1 MANRIGFTLVNG
13 SPVDHLSGSTPA
25 DWWAWIWAHISPYL
39 PPVWVWWIVGALC
52 AVAIAIVFGRA
63 TLRSLRALA
72 RLAKAH
78 LSSRSTEDV
87 LTIVAASIATGVSAT
102 GMWRFAEDV
111 LNLPFF
117 LRLLLFAFIEV
128 AIVTSAVRAR
138 RNMRENFSAGVD
150 GLAVWALTAL
160 TAVLSSMDASSF
172 PEAVFRL
179 SAPLVAA
186 WLWERGMAIERH
198 RIRGTGRIN
207 WRLTPERIAVRLGL
221 AEASDRTAGEVDA
234 HRRLTRVALAAKRA
248 KALREAGA
256 SERKLRAAFAK
267 LDKAM
272 DAAVELAGLAVDPA
286 RQKALLDQIDA
297 LNSTEALAKR
307 QKIARWANPVDEEAR
322 AKADAAMDE
331 LARLNARQ
339 ATQRALD
346 KAALALMA
354 STTSST
360 TSSTPDRVDEAPNG
374 RVDELPDH
382 LAAVPPRNGTPS
394 AFPSAPPSTPQ
405 VAVER
410 VDEVPNF
417 DVRDPSV
424 YNLELMWSS
433 TTLSALPSTPEEV
446 DDLPDD
452 DAGKASK
459 TEVMRA
465 YWDRMIAQKEY
476 PTPSELARHAG
487 ASRSLAAELRAQW
500 VEELTGWDKRRAK
513 RALRDKAS
521 A

>member
-1 MANRIGFTLVNG
+1 MNPINDLIAVYEAIPLHVRVVALALVCL
-13 SPVDHLSGSTPA
+13 VVLLV
-25 DWWAWIWAHISPYL
+25 AWRQ
-39 PPVWVWWIVGALC
+39 VRRGVR
-52 AVAIAIVFGRA
+52 AVIGRA
-63 TLRSLRALA
+63 RRNGA
-72 RLAKAH
+72 
-78 LSSRSTEDV
+78 EDN
-87 LTIVAASIATGVSAT
+87 LTFVAATIATGVSAV

-111 LNLPFF
+111 LGLWWP
-117 LRLLLFAFIEV
+117 LRVVLFAFIEV
-128 AIVTSAVRAR
+128 AIVTSAVRAKR
-138 RNMRENFSAGVD
+138 SMRENYSAGVD
-150 GLAVWALTAL
+150 GVAVWALASL
-160 TAVLSSMDASSF
+160 TAVLSAMDAHSL

-179 SAPLVAA
+179 TAPLVAA
-186 WLWERGMAIERH
+186 WLWERGMRLER
-198 RIRGTGRIN
+198 RRMRGMTGIN

-234 HRRLTRVALAAKRA
+234 HRKLTRVALAAKRA

-272 DAAVELAGLAVDPA
+272 DAAVELAGLAVDES
-286 RQKALLDQIDA
+286 RQKALLAQIDA
-297 LNSTEALAKR
+297 LNSTEALARR
-307 QKIARWANPVDEEAR
+307 QKIARWANPVDEEAQ

-354 STTSST
+354 SADSST
-360 TSSTPDRVDEAPNG
+360 TSSTPDRVDDAPNG

-394 AFPSAPPSTPQ
+394 AFPSAFPSSPQ

-433 TTLSALPSTPEEV
+433 ALPSTPPSTPEEV

-452 DAGKASK
+452 EAGKASK

-465 YWDRMIAQKEY
+465 YWDRMVTQKEY

>member
-1 MANRIGFTLVNG
+1 
-13 SPVDHLSGSTPA
+13 
-25 DWWAWIWAHISPYL
+25 
-39 PPVWVWWIVGALC
+39 
-52 AVAIAIVFGRA
+52 
-63 TLRSLRALA
+63 
-72 RLAKAH
+72 
-78 LSSRSTEDV
+78 
-87 LTIVAASIATGVSAT
+87 
-102 GMWRFAEDV
+102 
-111 LNLPFF
+111 
-117 LRLLLFAFIEV
+117 
-128 AIVTSAVRAR
+128 
-138 RNMRENFSAGVD
+138 
-150 GLAVWALTAL
+150 
-160 TAVLSSMDASSF
+160 
-172 PEAVFRL
+172 
-179 SAPLVAA
+179 

-354 STTSST
+354 SVGSST
-360 TSSTPDRVDEAPNG
+360 TSSTPDKVDEAPNE

-382 LAAVPPRNGTPS
+382 LAAAPPLNGAPS
-394 AFPSAPPSTPQ
+394 AFPSAPPSSPQ

-452 DAGKASK
+452 EAGKASK

-487 ASRSLAAELRAQW
+487 ASRSLAAELRAQG
-500 VEELTGWDKRRAK
+500 VEELTGWADRKSTRLNSSHVKTSYA
-513 RALRDKAS
+513 
-521 A
+521 